1 MPTSDSD
8 RLEAI
13 LGGRTLE
20 DASAVEVEINRLIAA
35 AQESGTASE
44 LEGLGAALAAF
55 AARPEFVPPDVV
67 PPDDAL
73 QSRRVAR
80 RAAAITVAA
89 VLVVGSGGMAAAAA
103 GHLPASL
110 QRLAD
115 TALGVSSSDEEPGDA
130 AAGEYSA
137 GACRRADPVLPHPHA
152 RPSCDAAPDRYAAG
166 GDRRKVGRR
175 SVPCMAGRRRPRL
188 RDRSVRASL
197 DRSGRLQGWHRRV
210 LRPAARQRLEDAART
225 AGDLAREVRLTHPTR
240 SGEAETVGRS
250 IVEAHQDASA
260 KGEVLAEVEQE
271 QRPRQPVEALA
282 RIPPR
287 AGEV

>member
-130 AAGEYSA
+130 AAVSTPPVPAVERTPSSLIPTPDPAATPPPTGTPRAGTVGKSA
-137 GACRRADPVLPHPHA
+137 VGLCRAWRAADGHA
-152 RPSCDAAPDRYAAG
+152 SETAA
-166 GDRRKVGRR
+166 
-175 SVPCMAGRRRPRL
+175 
-188 RDRSVRASL
+188 SVRALTALAGSKAGIAEFCAPL
-197 DRSGRLQGWHRRV
+197 LASVSKTPPGP
-210 LRPAARQRLEDAART
+210 PATLPGKSASPTPPGQAKPKPSAAQSSK
-225 AGDLAREVRLTHPTR
+225 PTR
-240 SGEAETVGRS
+240 TPQPKAKSSLKSSRS
-250 IVEAHQDASA
+250 
-260 KGEVLAEVEQE
+260 KGPDNPS
-271 QRPRQPVEALA
+271 RP
-282 RIPPR
+282 
-287 AGEV
+287 